1 MAQKRFTA
9 KITGRVQGVGFRFFV
24 REIARELGIVGWV
37 RNTSD
42 DGVEVMAEG
51 NEGLLARFL
60 GSLKQGP
67 RSAVVTHVDVSWEE
81 PTNEFDRFFVKP

>member
-60 GSLKQGP
+60 GFLKQGP
-67 RSAVVTHVDVSWEE
+67 RSAVVTHVDVAWEE